1 MQVRSGNPTIM
12 GANLIDGVYNFSFAN
27 ASSNVTLLLF
37 SEKKK
42 HPKYK
47 IKFEEDMR
55 FGDVYSM
62 AISGIDLSSYF
73 YAYEIDKHIF
83 IDPYAKEITD
93 CGCFGKKSREDV
105 YISPICLP
113 EYDWEGDR
121 PLDLDYKDSIFYKLN
136 VRGYTKSKTSKV
148 KEKGTFRG
156 IIEKLPYLK
165 DLGITTIELM
175 PAYEFD
181 EIGRFYQ
188 LKEDSILSR
197 YGVDTRFINGEK
209 SSTVNFWGYTRGF
222 YFAPKASFSSRVAG
236 KDYKKGYSSEFKDLV
251 KEAHKAGIEVVME
264 MFFVKES
271 VSLCLDCVRYWV
283 NEYHIDGVH
292 VYGEETIL
300 KAIASDPM
308 LSKTKVLTV
317 FWEGN
322 KGTYKHM
329 ANYNN
334 DFQNVVRQLLK
345 GDENQLQSFIN
356 VTKNNP
362 TNSAVINYITNNNGF
377 TLTDLVS
384 YDRKHN
390 ELNGENNRDGEN
402 FNYSWNCGEEGP
414 TKKRKIIDLRLKQI
428 KNALTMVIL
437 SAGTPLILAGDEFAN
452 SQEGNNNPYCVDSE
466 VSWLTW
472 KETSTAKKIF
482 DWTKT
487 LIDFRK
493 KYAILHQENPLS
505 QTDRLSIG
513 FPDLSYHGNNAWFT
527 PTDNFI
533 RQVGMMYSAAHG
545 EEGVNELIY
554 IAYNMHWEEHELAL
568 PKIDSKEGWKI
579 VMCSATKK
587 ETATI
592 NEEKRTV
599 LLAPRSV
606 AILVGEYK
614 PFKKGII
621 ITPKLDTSNNNKID
635 DINRSDKTN

>member
-1 MQVRSGNPTIM
+1 
-12 GANLIDGVYNFSFAN
+12 
-27 ASSNVTLLLF
+27 
-37 SEKKK
+37 
-42 HPKYK
+42 
-47 IKFEEDMR
+47 
-55 FGDVYSM
+55 
-62 AISGIDLSSYF
+62 
-73 YAYEIDKHIF
+73 
-83 IDPYAKEITD
+83 
-93 CGCFGKKSREDV
+93 
-105 YISPICLP
+105 
-113 EYDWEGDR
+113 
-121 PLDLDYKDSIFYKLN
+121 
-136 VRGYTKSKTSKV
+136 
-148 KEKGTFRG
+148 
-156 IIEKLPYLK
+156 
-165 DLGITTIELM
+165 
-175 PAYEFD
+175 
-181 EIGRFYQ
+181 
-188 LKEDSILSR
+188 
-197 YGVDTRFINGEK
+197 
-209 SSTVNFWGYTRGF
+209 
-222 YFAPKASFSSRVAG
+222 
-236 KDYKKGYSSEFKDLV
+236 
-251 KEAHKAGIEVVME
+251 
-264 MFFVKES
+264 
-271 VSLCLDCVRYWV
+271 
-283 NEYHIDGVH
+283 
-292 VYGEETIL
+292 
-300 KAIASDPM
+300 
-308 LSKTKVLTV
+308 
-317 FWEGN
+317 
-322 KGTYKHM
+322 
-329 ANYNN
+329 
-334 DFQNVVRQLLK
+334 
-345 GDENQLQSFIN
+345 
-356 VTKNNP
+356 
-362 TNSAVINYITNNNGF
+362 
-377 TLTDLVS
+377 
-384 YDRKHN
+384 
-390 ELNGENNRDGEN
+390 
-402 FNYSWNCGEEGP
+402 
-414 TKKRKIIDLRLKQI
+414 
-428 KNALTMVIL
+428 MVIL